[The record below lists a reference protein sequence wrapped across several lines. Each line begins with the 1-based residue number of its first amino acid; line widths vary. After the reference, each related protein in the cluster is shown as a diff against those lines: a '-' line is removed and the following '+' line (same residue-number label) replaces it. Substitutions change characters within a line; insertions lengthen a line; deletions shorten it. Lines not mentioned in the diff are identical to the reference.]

1 MWDSRSQDEVLRDE
15 DKQEQEEAPAAPQPS
30 RASTCTQSV
39 KQQRLVSA
47 NVAYSSF
54 NAIIYKYGCKS
65 EVFKDK

>member
-30 RASTCTQSV
+30 RASTCTQ
-39 KQQRLVSA
+39 QRLVSA
-47 NVAYSSF
+47 SVAYSSF